1 KGAAGTTGIR
11 AVATCFT
18 VLFLAE
24 WGDLSQLLTASLA
37 MRYDDPLS
45 VGLGAFL
52 ALATVAALGAALG
65 RVLLRRIRLAW
76 VRTTGGAVC
85 LLLSLATALSIL
97 GIISI

>member
-1 KGAAGTTGIR
+1 
-11 AVATCFT
+11 
-18 VLFLAE
+18 
-24 WGDLSQLLTASLA
+24 

-85 LLLSLATALSIL
+85 LLLSMATALSIL